1 MKKSNIIVIV
11 LAILAPI
18 LTLVV
23 GISIIRAWYTNT
35 IQTGELDATSKNVAI
50 KYQLNSGTE
59 NVTTYTINN
68 LAFFDADSENE
79 GEFLELLALKIDLK
93 LTNNSDND
101 VKYTIK
107 FESTKTILTKTDDEE
122 NEITTSI
129 AYAACAFDSVTKDT
143 TNHKTVNSYLVDSDE
158 TNTSAT
164 IDYTLD
170 NATKYTAEKISK
182 VNLGAKDDSST
193 DDEATV
199 SLYVFGIQEIDSA
212 LSKDFLYTNANKTD
226 VRSYQFT
233 ITIIAEP
240 TGAATIEEN

>member
-23 GISIIRAWYTNT
+23 GISIISAWYTNT
-35 IQTGELDATSKNVAI
+35 IQTGQLDATSKNVAI

-59 NVTTYTINN
+59 NATTYTINN
-68 LAFFDADSENE
+68 LAFFDADNNNE

-101 VKYTIK
+101 VSYTIK
-107 FESTKTILTKTDDEE
+107 FESTKTKLPETDDED
-122 NEITTSI
+122 NEVTTSI

-143 TNHKTVNSYLVDSDE
+143 TNHKTVNSYLVDSD
-158 TNTSAT
+158 TSSAT
-164 IDYTLD
+164 IDYTID
-170 NATKYTAEKISK
+170 NATKYTAERVSK
-182 VNLGAKDDSST
+182 VNLKAKDDSST
-193 DDEATV
+193 NDEATV

-240 TGAATIEEN
+240 TGSATIEEN